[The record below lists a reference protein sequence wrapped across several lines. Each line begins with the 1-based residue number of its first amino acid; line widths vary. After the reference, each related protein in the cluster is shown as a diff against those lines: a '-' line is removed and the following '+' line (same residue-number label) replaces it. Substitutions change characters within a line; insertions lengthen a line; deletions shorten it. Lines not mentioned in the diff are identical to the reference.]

1 MYKRI
6 QYRLDLS
13 SYERLD
19 TDKWYNCSIDSIATI
34 YDCSNNQLFVS
45 FKQSVRTSVE

>member
-19 TDKWYNCSIDSIATI
+19 ADNLARALILQAIMPCVEEGLATR
-34 YDCSNNQLFVS
+34 D
-45 FKQSVRTSVE
+45 